1 MKNIKK
7 IHVVAGIMAV
17 AGIFML
23 LSASKDLSTYA
34 TFAEASKV
42 KKAVKVVGV
51 LSKDKPMVYQ
61 PEVDPNLFTFFI
73 KDQDG
78 VERRVILN
86 EAKPQDFELSE
97 QIVVTGKLREN
108 DFIASSLLMKCPSK
122 YKDDEISVRGDS

>member
-122 YKDDEISVRGDS
+122 YKDAEISVRGDS